1 MWKSNVKALQ
11 QIDLLLT
18 GGSLSWRTMP
28 RNALGLIETKGL
40 IGAITATDAAA
51 KAAAV
56 VISSAELTDATF
68 FTIRIEGELGAVQAA
83 VEAATAAAQM
93 LCELVAV
100 TVIPNPD
107 DALAPILPALR
118 YVSKYHPDDTRPQ
131 LGPDDGDIDP
141 DLSGAAPSGTPTA
154 PSGGGA
160 KGNLAGG
167 PRWSDDQRRGY
178 RSQGGARPELGRMS
192 VAGLRRYARTL
203 AGFPLQGREIS
214 RANKKQLL
222 ETIRAF
228 LKEDSD

>member
-1 MWKSNVKALQ
+1 
-11 QIDLLLT
+11 
-18 GGSLSWRTMP
+18 MP

-118 YVSKYHPDDTRPQ
+118 YVSRYHPDDTRLQ
-131 LGPDDGDIDP
+131 LGPDDGDLDP

-154 PSGGGA
+154 PSGSG
-160 KGNLAGG
+160 AGG
-167 PRWSDDQRRGY
+167 RGTLADAPHRSGNQRRGY

-228 LKEDSD
+228 LKEESD